1 MTRGK
6 EAAESVLCSG
16 NLVKISKIPSS
27 HKGSSC
33 HSCSSASTGVRRYD
47 IAEFNVPLDTV
58 QVISETGAR
67 SSRPNVHLHLSFS
80 NGRAVF
86 LCI

>member
-1 MTRGK
+1 MTATDTAWYG
-6 EAAESVLCSG
+6 
-16 NLVKISKIPSS
+16 
-27 HKGSSC
+27 
-33 HSCSSASTGVRRYD
+33 
-47 IAEFNVPLDTV
+47 IAEFNAQLDIV